1 MIKTVIVMVSDE
13 NPQTDVSFVVITF
26 PLISA
31 STELFFSGDFETQY
45 QRGSHL
51 FSYPPPPPTTLFVQ
65 HFIVL
70 G

>member
-31 STELFFSGDFETQY
+31 STELSFSGDFET
-45 QRGSHL
+45 
-51 FSYPPPPPTTLFVQ
+51 
-65 HFIVL
+65 
-70 G
+70 